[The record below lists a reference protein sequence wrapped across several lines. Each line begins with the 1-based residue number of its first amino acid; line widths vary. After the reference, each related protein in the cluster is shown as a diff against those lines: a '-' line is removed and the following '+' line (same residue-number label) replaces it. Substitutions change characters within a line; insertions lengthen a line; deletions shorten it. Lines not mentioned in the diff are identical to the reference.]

1 MHLKPCSNGDNLR
14 VKMPAAA
21 TRDSHYCACLDHL
34 GGHDTNR
41 NDPICVI
48 LPKLARASTVVTVEC
63 IDIEGVK

>member
-1 MHLKPCSNGDNLR
+1 MPLKPCSIGDVLR

-21 TRDSHYCACLDHL
+21 TCDSHYCACLDHL
-34 GGHDTNR
+34 GGHVTNR
-41 NDPICVI
+41 NDAICVI